1 MRLNG
6 PVELRVAANA
16 DMMLVVRLATAG
28 VTARAGLT
36 LDAMDGFKM
45 AAEEACNCLIGQSCP
60 PEELLLR
67 FVPEEKRLRLT
78 VTGLGGG
85 ARGEGMDETETEIAR
100 CILEALADEVALHA
114 EDGCVHAIELCA
126 ATA

>member
-1 MRLNG
+1 MRLTG

-45 AAEEACNCLIGQSCP
+45 AAEEARRENASLKRRVD
-60 PEELLLR
+60 ELER
-67 FVPEEKRLRLT
+67 RLRRSQFP
-78 VTGLGGG
+78 V
-85 ARGEGMDETETEIAR
+85 EEE
-100 CILEALADEVALHA
+100 
-114 EDGCVHAIELCA
+114 
-126 ATA
+126 

>member
-1 MRLNG
+1 MRLTG

-16 DMMLVVRLATAG
+16 DMMLIVRLATAG

-60 PEELLLR
+60 PDELLLR
-67 FVPEEKRLRLT
+67 FAPENDRLKLT

-85 ARGEGMDETETEIAR
+85 AQAEGMDETETEIAR
-100 CILEALADEVALHA
+100 CILEALADEVALHTQ
-114 EDGCVHAIELCA
+114 DGCVRAIELCA

>member
-1 MRLNG
+1 M
-6 PVELRVAANA
+6 PK
-16 DMMLVVRLATAG
+16 LA
-28 VTARAGLT
+28 ARAGLT

-67 FVPEEKRLRLT
+67 FVPEEKRLKLT

-100 CILEALADEVALHA
+100 CILEALADEVALRA
-114 EDGCVHAIELCA
+114 KDGCVHAIELCA